1 MVLPEYLY
9 SSDMVEIRKRDDEFF
24 ARDSRPSKVVY
35 SMEKSMYQT
44 ISEEMVNM
52 FATLKDFDNLIG
64 EPVNRYRHEYKDL
77 AKLRQLFFE
86 KIGNTPDLDKYVDYY
101 KWVDSAVSRFLEQLM
116 PASAYSSEGLRTM
129 VESHILERNKYQTKF
144 PSMEFHGD
152 PPTAGTEGI
161 NKLLYDYQRGRAPLP
176 RDIHSI
182 SSVEVGSTGSAE
194 MMDDN
199 ENCLWWSRRA
209 DREHPILAATAMRAT
224 SGSAN
229 DLSLIHI

>member
-1 MVLPEYLY
+1 MGSE
-9 SSDMVEIRKRDDEFF
+9 MCI
-24 ARDSRPSKVVY
+24 RDS
-35 SMEKSMYQT
+35 
-44 ISEEMVNM
+44 
-52 FATLKDFDNLIG
+52 
-64 EPVNRYRHEYKDL
+64 RYRHEYKDL

-229 DLSLIHI
+229 DLHYSGTLASRTGIFSASAQTFNRQYTTPYKYSVHRSTIIHGAIN